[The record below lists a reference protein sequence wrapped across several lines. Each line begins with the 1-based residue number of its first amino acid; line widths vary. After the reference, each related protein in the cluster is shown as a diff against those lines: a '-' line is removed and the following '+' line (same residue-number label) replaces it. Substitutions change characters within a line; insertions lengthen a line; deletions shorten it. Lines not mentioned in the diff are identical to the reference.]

1 MDKSIYFFY
10 TKNEFHFQALV
21 DVYDPLSSKTAQK
34 INNPSRAYL
43 TIWFLQLGRYMC
55 DAETF
60 RVDVHRGQTA
70 VLAAVS

>member
-43 TIWFLQLGRYMC
+43 TI
-55 DAETF
+55 
-60 RVDVHRGQTA
+60 
-70 VLAAVS
+70 